1 MKNNELFC
9 LIKHNQKV
17 SEYLRA
23 ELRSR
28 NISIRTLLENGFRVE
43 AVIQHRDKTGCSL
56 KEANDFVNEL
66 IKNKL

>member
-1 MKNNELFC
+1 MNNNELFC

-17 SEYLRA
+17 AEYFRA

-28 NISIRTLLENGFRVE
+28 NISIRALLENGFRVE